1 MPSYCPAFGMT
12 PSKKDFTI
20 RWLTGFI
27 ARSSIWSCPLSPPL
41 LDEEVGERE
50 DVIDKAASLLTNFS
64 GTDEDEAEV
73 ALTRRFEFAVGR
85 KSVGCGVDGLGG
97 RLSEGKAVV
106 VELNDEPLSSADHSS
121 VGLQSWASSIVLA
134 KLICADA
141 TRFGLD
147 VGRED
152 DRRHKQRVLELGAGT
167 GLLSIAV
174 AKLFSDS
181 TCGGDGMDGVSIVA
195 TDYHADVLRNLRRNV
210 ETNFPRADDNP
221 EPVTVTSYDWQFPS
235 TDAPFDEPFDV
246 IQAADVIYNT
256 AHAMWI
262 KGCVA
267 RLLRRPSLDWPE
279 GGLFWLIMPIRT
291 TGRHEGMDRTVLEA
305 FPLHSGEHASPT
317 SLSLKTV
324 RLEEMERCDGVGRA
338 DESMYKLFK
347 IRWV

>member
-1 MPSYCPAFGMT
+1 MSYLLYWTDWNIIYRKHIPDAPRRTSAAIANITTAGFRINGYSSRLKEVMKEDEAFIDSGYASAEED
-12 PSKKDFTI
+12 PGDLENELREDDAELLSCIWNDAFEKDFTI

-152 DRRHKQRVLELGAGT
+152 DRRHKQRVLELGAGDGT
-167 GLLSIAV
+167 TQYRCCEAIQRFNMWRRWYGRRLNRRHRLSRRCT
-174 AKLFSDS
+174 AKPQAER
-181 TCGGDGMDGVSIVA
+181 GD
-195 TDYHADVLRNLRRNV
+195 
-210 ETNFPRADDNP
+210 E
-221 EPVTVTSYDWQFPS
+221 FPS
-235 TDAPFDEPFDV
+235 CRR
-246 IQAADVIYNT
+246 QS
-256 AHAMWI
+256 
-262 KGCVA
+262 GA
-267 RLLRRPSLDWPE
+267 RHCH
-279 GGLFWLIMPIRT
+279 F
-291 TGRHEGMDRTVLEA
+291 
-305 FPLHSGEHASPT
+305 
-317 SLSLKTV
+317 V
-324 RLEEMERCDGVGRA
+324 RLAVPIDRRA
-338 DESMYKLFK
+338 
-347 IRWV
+347 V